1 MSNEELQKKIS
12 EYCASQAVCGGCIF
26 YAAVGIGCL
35 ASNGVRD
42 SLKRLKA
49 LNRFKKEVLGE
60 GKPSKVKQKEE

>member
-1 MSNEELQKKIS
+1 MNIVLAKQ
-12 EYCASQAVCGGCIF
+12 CRGCIF

-35 ASNGVRD
+35 ASNGAGD

-60 GKPSKVKQKEE
+60 ENLQSKTK